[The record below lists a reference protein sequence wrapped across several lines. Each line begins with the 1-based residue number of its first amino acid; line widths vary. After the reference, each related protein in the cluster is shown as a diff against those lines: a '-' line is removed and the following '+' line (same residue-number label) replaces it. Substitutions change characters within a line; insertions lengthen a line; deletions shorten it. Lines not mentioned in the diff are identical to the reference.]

1 MPPVATRWPTV
12 RAANYA
18 DAPHGTYKN
27 ATREKPVPHKL
38 WFMSKRQEPSY
49 RRRALWML
57 DVDLSCVSR
66 RKLCYT
72 LRISRKRSLSSF

>member
-1 MPPVATRWPTV
+1 MPPVATRWSTV

-57 DVDLSCVSR
+57 DVDLYSPV
-66 RKLCYT
+66 LN
-72 LRISRKRSLSSF
+72 